1 MPSTTPPS
9 LAVTLIQPNSSHL
22 IVRTTQAALSR
33 AVAKS
38 VDNGVTLVDVSGLS
52 TPSDGVALEGVDLL
66 IACVV
71 AALRRADELDLAQ
84 PQRKSSLTLSSSS
97 LSIAHR
103 QSSLSASPSI
113 TASTSSSSV
122 TSASSDGTDWS
133 NPDSEAVFR
142 GGWREFATAFIQHG
156 RRSVTLRCDACSTK
170 DEVPQGYTASAPN
183 PVVE

>member
-1 MPSTTPPS
+1 M
-9 LAVTLIQPNSSHL
+9 TLIQPNSSHL

-38 VDNGVTLVDVSGLS
+38 VENGVTLVDVSGLS

-66 IACVV
+66 IARVV

-122 TSASSDGTDWS
+122 TSASDGTDWS